1 MIPVMKFSEGLS
13 DSRGAIHWV
22 VATLLA
28 AVTTAA
34 LVGLRANSATAGM
47 VFLALVVW
55 SSTQAGV
62 TLSLYIAG
70 LCALSFDFFFLLPLH
85 TFWLAGPQQWVD
97 MLTFAACSVVVS
109 RLAERARRQTL
120 QAEQRQADV
129 ERLYELSQEM
139 MLHEE
144 ALGIIRYLPR
154 LIARIFALTGVALY
168 VCEQD
173 QLYASTSDL
182 PMSLRDS
189 LRALAGEGLNPPQT
203 VPDDFSAMS
212 LMVGLRPLGALC
224 WRPGS
229 LSREVASSVCAQVSI
244 MLARQLALET
254 TARVEAAREG
264 ERLRTALIDSL
275 THELRTPLTSIRA
288 AATTLI
294 QSAGLDD
301 AARLD
306 MARIVDEES
315 ARLDRLIGD
324 ALEMAQIDA
333 HVVQISLA
341 PHHPRALLD
350 QAVEESRAALA
361 HHRVTVTADG
371 SADPAWFDSHLLGRV
386 LRHLLENVARH
397 TPPGT
402 HVKLASRRAA
412 GRIEFTVED
421 DGPGIDALDLPLIFE
436 KFFRGKR
443 SAASGKGSGM
453 GLAIVRAI
461 LAEHGGG
468 IDASS
473 IPGKGTAFHFWVP
486 LVVKDPGKS
495 APRAIAS

>member
-1 MIPVMKFSEGLS
+1 MNISEGLS
-13 DSRGAIHWV
+13 NSRGAIHWI

-28 AVTTAA
+28 AATTAA
-34 LVGLRANSATAGM
+34 LVGLRANSTTAGM
-47 VFLALVVW
+47 VYLALVVW
-55 SSTQAGV
+55 SATQAGL

-70 LCALSFDFFFLLPLH
+70 LCALCFDFFFLIPYH
-85 TFWLAGPQQWVD
+85 TFALAGPQQWVD
-97 MLTFAACSVVVS
+97 MLAFAACCLVVS
-109 RLAERARRQTL
+109 RVAERARRQTR

-129 ERLYELSQEM
+129 ERLYELSQQM
-139 MLHEE
+139 MLHED
-144 ALGIIRYLPR
+144 ALGIIRDLPR
-154 LIARIFALTGVALY
+154 IIARIFALTGVALY
-168 VCEQD
+168 ICEQE
-173 QLYASTSDL
+173 QFYASTAEL

-189 LRALAGEGLNPPQT
+189 LRAIAAEGLNPPQSIPENFT
-203 VPDDFSAMS
+203 AMA
-212 LMVGLRPLGALC
+212 LILGLRPLGALG

-229 LSREVASSVCAQVSI
+229 LSREVASAVCAQVSI
-244 MLARQLALET
+244 LLARLLALET
-254 TARVEAAREG
+254 TARMEAAREG

-294 QSAGLDD
+294 QSEGLDE

-315 ARLDRLIGD
+315 ARLDHLIGD

-333 HVVQISLA
+333 HVLQVRLA

-361 HHRVTVTADG
+361 RHLVSIAPDD
-371 SADPAWFDSHLLGRV
+371 SADAAQPVWFDAHLLGRV
-386 LRHLLENVARH
+386 LRHLLENAGRH
-397 TPPGT
+397 TPPAT
-402 HVKLASRRAA
+402 RVRLSSRRAD
-412 GRIEFTVED
+412 GRLEFTVED
-421 DGPGIDALDLPLIFE
+421 DGPGIDAHDLPLIFE

-468 IDASS
+468 IEAAS

-486 LVVKDPGKS
+486 LVLKDP
-495 APRAIAS
+495 ANPN